1 MSEMLPSDQEFI
13 PSLGITGELVKTIRN
28 YLSENNHEQILAI
41 ITKLHPADLAD
52 LIEQLPSARRHDF
65 INVIHNHLDPEVFSE
80 LEESILEEVIDY
92 LSPKEVAAA
101 LSDMD
106 SDEVAYILED
116 LDEDQQQ
123 QILNEIPAEER
134 ISIEKSLSYPDN
146 SAGRLMQAEVVLA
159 PIDWTIGQIIDFIEC
174 NEELPERFYDV
185 YITDDQKRP
194 IGIVAL
200 DNILRHPRRTPI
212 KTVMD
217 TTLIKIP
224 TDMDQEEVA
233 YLFEQYGLFSAPVID
248 HNNNIVGMITIN
260 DIVHV
265 VREESQDDFM
275 KLGLVT
281 EYSVNPNVLETSWQ
295 RLRWLFVS
303 FLNTL
308 IAAKVISHF
317 EPVLSHTVSLAFLMP
332 IVAAMGGNAGMQ
344 VITVTV
350 RALANRDLLK
360 GHFLQTL
367 RREVL
372 VAMINGTLLALLLAG
387 IATLWFN
394 DFKLGLILGAS
405 LIFNIVWSAVA
416 GISFPFLLNR
426 LGLDPAISSGPLLTT
441 TTDVLGFACF
451 LGLATL
457 FLLSTTPG

>member
-1 MSEMLPSDQEFI
+1 M
-13 PSLGITGELVKTIRN
+13 
-28 YLSENNHEQILAI
+28 
-41 ITKLHPADLAD
+41 
-52 LIEQLPSARRHDF
+52 
-65 INVIHNHLDPEVFSE
+65 
-80 LEESILEEVIDY
+80 
-92 LSPKEVAAA
+92 
-101 LSDMD
+101 
-106 SDEVAYILED
+106 
-116 LDEDQQQ
+116 
-123 QILNEIPAEER
+123 
-134 ISIEKSLSYPDN
+134 
-146 SAGRLMQAEVVLA
+146 
-159 PIDWTIGQIIDFIEC
+159 
-174 NEELPERFYDV
+174 
-185 YITDDQKRP
+185 
-194 IGIVAL
+194 
-200 DNILRHPRRTPI
+200 
-212 KTVMD
+212 
-217 TTLIKIP
+217 
-224 TDMDQEEVA
+224 
-233 YLFEQYGLFSAPVID
+233 
-248 HNNNIVGMITIN
+248 
-260 DIVHV
+260 
-265 VREESQDDFM
+265 
-275 KLGLVT
+275 
-281 EYSVNPNVLETSWQ
+281 
-295 RLRWLFVS
+295 RWLFVS